1 MFLAFWY
8 KVSFPKKNQINF
20 NTYQYKLLFSFL
32 LSLGAAQL
40 QRVKNPSQALLHGNT
55 MKLFC
60 QRANDDFMAFRITK
74 QQGSLGTNSS
84 EKKTLH
90 RPWTRVPFGH
100 ECSN

>member
-1 MFLAFWY
+1 MT
-8 KVSFPKKNQINF
+8 N
-20 NTYQYKLLFSFL
+20 FSFL

-100 ECSN
+100 EVSNWLNRICHKPYQKH